1 MKKIVGFVV
10 VALATVFALT
20 TTPEAVSADGAISA
34 REQTV
39 LDELNSQ
46 IVIGGKGFSVPAAE
60 INAATNHL
68 NNVDLTQAQVDSAI
82 YNIQA
87 AKALAAGVNVDASGA
102 NSLEEALALLP
113 ADISNQ
119 IKHHIIAAGNAVG
132 VSISFGNGSY
142 AASAIYGDGATNAGA
157 SSTGNTGSGVT
168 VTDKK
173 GSTVYS
179 SGSPVKNTGA
189 NYAVSGIALTSL
201 LIAAAG
207 AVFVTRKNKL
217 A

>member
-34 REQTV
+34 QEQKV
-39 LDELNSQ
+39 LDELNRS
-46 IVIGGKGFSVPAAE
+46 IVIGGKGFSLPATEMNSA
-60 INAATNHL
+60 INHL

-87 AKALAAGVNVDASGA
+87 AKALAAGVSVDASGA

-113 ADISNQ
+113 ADISNR
-119 IKHHIIAAGNAVG
+119 IKNHIIAAGNAVG
-132 VSISFGNGSY
+132 VSISFGNRSY
-142 AASAIYGDGATNAGA
+142 SASAVYGNGAK
-157 SSTGNTGSGVT
+157 NTGGNNTGGVT

-189 NYAVSGIALTSL
+189 DYAVSGIAFTSL